1 MNLPLSPP
9 KTAPAQPS
17 LAPLPAMEIL
27 RLMDTSMG
35 ATVAIVDLDLRFR
48 YVNAGFAMA
57 FNVTASDMVG
67 MSIHDVYNATDFE
80 SFKPYLTRALAGER
94 VNYERLG
101 RIHRHENDRLTTASR
116 PGSERLGRGQ
126 PREKVWRTVSLS
138 PWLDEQGRVVGAV
151 HASLAVHE
159 LKASTE
165 ALQAANDRLSNHMD
179 NSPLSVI
186 ELDAN
191 LRVHRASNR
200 VTHMLGLNAE
210 AIVGQA
216 LFKALGSGAH
226 LHDLQQA
233 FCRLQSGLETRN
245 RIESVHLLADGRTVT
260 CEWFNSALVAADG
273 QVSSVMS
280 LVEDVSARVEAQN
293 QLRRLALHDALTGLP
308 NRNAFSE
315 RLAGSLS
322 RANRSHN
329 PLVLL
334 FIDLDGFKRVNDD
347 FGHASGDEVLCEVAR
362 RLLLAVRETDVV
374 ARMGGDEF
382 VVLLDTEVAHHTP
395 ERVCERIFSLLAAPC
410 EFSNG
415 RADIGAS
422 IGVARH
428 SPTTGRAED
437 LLKRADAAMFEAK
450 RAGKACVRYDR
461 LSTA

>member
-1 MNLPLSPP
+1 MNLPSSPQGIEP
-9 KTAPAQPS
+9 APTKPS
-17 LAPLPAMEIL
+17 LAPLSATEIL

-35 ATVAIVDLDLRFR
+35 ATVSIIDRDMRFR
-48 YVNAGFAMA
+48 YVNAGFAQA
-57 FNVTASDMVG
+57 FGVPAPDMVG
-67 MSIHDVYNATDFE
+67 MSIHDVYNDADYASFE
-80 SFKPYLTRALAGER
+80 PYVKRALDGER

-101 RIHRHENDRLTTASR
+101 RIHL
-116 PGSERLGRGQ
+116 
-126 PREKVWRTVSLS
+126 REKVWRTVSLS
-138 PWLDEQGRVVGAV
+138 PWLDEQGQVVGIV

-159 LKASTE
+159 LMVSTE
-165 ALQAANDRLSNHMD
+165 ALQAATDRLSGHMD

-186 ELDAN
+186 EMDAN
-191 LRVHRASNR
+191 LSIHRASHR

-210 AIVGQA
+210 AIIGQA
-216 LFKALGSGAH
+216 LFAALGSGAH

-233 FCRLQSGLETRN
+233 FGRLQSGLETRN
-245 RIESVHLLADGRTVT
+245 RIESAHLMADGRTVT
-260 CEWFNSALVAADG
+260 CEWFNSALVAPDG

-315 RLAGSLS
+315 RLAGSLARAS
-322 RANRSHN
+322 RSQN
-329 PLVLL
+329 PVVLL

-347 FGHASGDEVLCEVAR
+347 YGHASGDEVLCEVAR

-382 VVLLDTEVAHHTP
+382 VVLLDTEVAPNTP
-395 ERVCERIFSLLAAPC
+395 ERVCARIFSLLATPI

-422 IGVARH
+422 IGVAKH
-428 SPTTGRAED
+428 SPAAGPAED
-437 LLKRADAAMFEAK
+437 LLKSADSAMFEAK
-450 RAGKACVRYDR
+450 RAGKACVRY
-461 LSTA
+461 AMV

>member
-1 MNLPLSPP
+1 MNLPSSPQGIEP
-9 KTAPAQPS
+9 APTKPS
-17 LAPLPAMEIL
+17 LAPLSATEIL

-35 ATVAIVDLDLRFR
+35 ATVSIIDRDMRFR
-48 YVNAGFAMA
+48 YVNAGFAQA
-57 FNVTASDMVG
+57 FGVPAPDMVG
-67 MSIHDVYNATDFE
+67 MSIHDVYNDADYASFE
-80 SFKPYLTRALAGER
+80 PYVKRALDGER

-101 RIHRHENDRLTTASR
+101 RIHL
-116 PGSERLGRGQ
+116 
-126 PREKVWRTVSLS
+126 REKVWRTVSLS
-138 PWLDEQGRVVGAV
+138 PWRDEQGQVAGIV

-159 LKASTE
+159 LMVSTE

-186 ELDAN
+186 EMDAN
-191 LRVHRASNR
+191 LNIQRASNR
-200 VTHMLGLNAE
+200 VTQMLGLNAE

-216 LFKALGSGAH
+216 MFDALGCGAQ

-233 FCRLQSGLETRN
+233 FGRLLSGLETRN

-260 CEWFNSALVAADG
+260 CEWFNSALVAPDG

-315 RLAGSLS
+315 RLTASLS
-322 RANRSHN
+322 RASRSHS
-329 PLVLL
+329 PVVLL
-334 FIDLDGFKRVNDD
+334 FIDLDSFKQVNDD

-362 RLLLAVRETDVV
+362 RLLLSVRETDVV
-374 ARMGGDEF
+374 ARLGGDEF
-382 VVLLDTEVAHHTP
+382 VVLLDTEVDHNTP
-395 ERVCERIFSLLAAPC
+395 ERVCERIFSLLAVPC

-415 RADIGAS
+415 QADIGAS
-422 IGVARH
+422 IGVAKH
-428 SPTTGRAED
+428 SPASGRAED

-450 RAGKACVRYDR
+450 RAGKACVRYDQ
-461 LSTA
+461 LSLS